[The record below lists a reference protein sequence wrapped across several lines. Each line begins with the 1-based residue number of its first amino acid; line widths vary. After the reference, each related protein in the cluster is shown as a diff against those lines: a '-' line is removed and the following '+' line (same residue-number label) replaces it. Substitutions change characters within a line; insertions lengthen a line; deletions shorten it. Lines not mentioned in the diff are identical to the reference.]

1 MSSTSSQGGERGEGI
16 VDIVAAGSVISA
28 QHQQDDSMTT
38 ANNNNNNNNITI
50 TSKKSLSSSTSYYT
64 TNRST
69 TSSGRPYT
77 RTSSFH
83 SAMSGITTA
92 TEDFASC
99 VEQES
104 DIDSMESMNDN
115 TTNKFSIIMESIHDN
130 DDNNDDDDD
139 DSHNSRSNNNNR
151 RDVQKGKGNY
161 NCNDKHICISEEEE
175 EVIEKETDG
184 IQRIVDRTPTEKKT
198 TTATSIPIV
207 ITVDDNDNSIDS
219 DNSAAAASAEDNK
232 EDKEEDD
239 DNDNDDD
246 GEEEFNTTNHIRQQ
260 THQDQS
266 QKYQQ
271 IVANDDD
278 TTPITNKYN
287 VNNKNTNEKQL
298 EATKLIY
305 TKSKAIISWGK
316 SIPVVSLFVKT
327 TETVAS
333 VIASTTCNTS
343 LQQLDTQIETYLV
356 PTIDQRIITPIVKTI
371 NTGNTIVRV
380 FLSPFLVAT
389 KLLENKTKYDRQTT
403 INEETM
409 KATTTSK
416 PPQPAVAAARYY
428 FTSTDIEQET
438 NYMFKY

>member
-16 VDIVAAGSVISA
+16 VDVVAAGRVISA

-38 ANNNNNNNNITI
+38 ANNNNNNNNTT

-130 DDNNDDDDD
+130 DDNNDDDEDN

-151 RDVQKGKGNY
+151 RGVQKGKGNY

-175 EVIEKETDG
+175 EVIEKDG
-184 IQRIVDRTPTEKKT
+184 IQRIVDRIPTEKKT

-219 DNSAAAASAEDNK
+219 DNSAAAASTEDNK

-246 GEEEFNTTNHIRQQ
+246 GEEEFNNTNHIRQQ

-266 QKYQQ
+266 QKHQQ
-271 IVANDDD
+271 IVAKDDD
-278 TTPITNKYN
+278 TTPITNKNN

-305 TKSKAIISWGK
+305 TKSKAIVSWGK
-316 SIPVVSLFVKT
+316 SVPVVSLFVNT

-333 VIASTTCNTS
+333 VIVSATCNTS

-356 PTIDQRIITPIVKTI
+356 PTINQRIVTPIVKTI
-371 NTGNTIVRV
+371 NTGNAIVRV

-389 KLLENKTKYDRQTT
+389 KLLENKTKYDGQTT
-403 INEETM
+403 INEETT
-409 KATTTSK
+409 KATTPSK